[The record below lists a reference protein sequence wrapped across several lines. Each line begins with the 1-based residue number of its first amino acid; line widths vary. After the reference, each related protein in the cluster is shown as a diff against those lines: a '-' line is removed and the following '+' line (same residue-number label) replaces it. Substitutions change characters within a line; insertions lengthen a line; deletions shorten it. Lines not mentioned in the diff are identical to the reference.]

1 MKPDQRTERDRAR
14 PSAWLVVVPS
24 LACVLLTSLAWAV
37 LEAPDVEQPAPDTAI
52 RPDQQQLETI
62 IRDRYPQLVTQ
73 RLAGVPVVTVLLNH
87 DGTLVATDL
96 EISANDPSDVT
107 ESRFARFGV
116 KARDL
121 SYIGVARIELPLNT
135 VLVMFAGKSTTDP
148 DRSS

>member
-1 MKPDQRTERDRAR
+1 
-14 PSAWLVVVPS
+14 
-24 LACVLLTSLAWAV
+24 
-37 LEAPDVEQPAPDTAI
+37 
-52 RPDQQQLETI
+52 
-62 IRDRYPQLVTQ
+62 
-73 RLAGVPVVTVLLNH
+73 VVTVLLNH